1 MINNEDFDF
10 DELDLEDIDVE
21 NKTEEVVDVE
31 EEDITPVQQS
41 LEFDVDLSDV
51 EIKTDLEPQSAIIED
66 EDEDGAPDLGDFLES
81 VGTDKKKS
89 KEKKSEP
96 KVEKPKEVYEGP
108 RIIKVYGDE
117 LWIEQDPKVTNEEI
131 RQRIVD
137 EFGYREFRKEKTI
150 FDLDPAT
157 GILDI
162 DKLFQKKG

>member
-21 NKTEEVVDVE
+21 NSKIEEVVDVE

-51 EIKTDLEPQSAIIED
+51 EIKTDIEPQAAIIED
-66 EDEDGAPDLGDFLES
+66 EDGTPNLGDFLES
-81 VGTDKKKS
+81 VDTDKKKS

-96 KVEKPKEVYEGP
+96 KAEKPKEVYTGP

-117 LWIEQDPKVTNEEI
+117 LWIEQDPNVTNEEI

-162 DKLFQKKG
+162 DKSFQKKG